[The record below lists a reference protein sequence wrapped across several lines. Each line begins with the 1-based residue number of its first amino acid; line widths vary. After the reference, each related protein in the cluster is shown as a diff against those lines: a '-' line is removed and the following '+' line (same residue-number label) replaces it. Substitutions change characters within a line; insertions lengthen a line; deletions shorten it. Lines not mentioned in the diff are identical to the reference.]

1 MEYSRSLVVI
11 VTGFAACLPLPALAH
26 GGHLG
31 DLAGHSHWAGLAA
44 VLGAAA
50 LGVAAAKMR
59 KRRRSQTD
67 AGSNESEPVPGETFE
82 PAKG

>member
-1 MEYSRSLVVI
+1 MNQFHCYFASLGGLAV
-11 VTGFAACLPLPALAH
+11 FLPAPALAH

-31 DLAGHSHWAGLAA
+31 ELAGHSHWAGLAA

-59 KRRRSQTD
+59 KRRRSK
-67 AGSNESEPVPGETFE
+67 SNTESEENEPASGDAPK